1 MWQTILLAATVA
13 GVLVGHRHVRPAG
26 VVLAG
31 VIVGLA
37 SGIVEVGVAGEAV
50 RGLAAPLA
58 FLIAAVPMAV
68 VLARIGFFDAVA
80 ARIAVGHRLR
90 PTLWVFAAL
99 VTTVFNL
106 DASIVLLTPLYLRIA
121 RLHGLDPLAT
131 AFQPVLLAALASSA
145 LPVSN
150 LTNLIV
156 AEHLDVSVVDFIV
169 RLGPASAIACLVGW
183 WRPPWSLAD
192 LRSLAA
198 GVVLADTVN
207 NLPAL
212 LIGLPHLDEAS
223 VWPFLAGIN
232 LGPVLW
238 LTGSLAGLLWLDIVR
253 RSGLQVSYGQYAIVG
268 LRIGG
273 PALLAAAAVVVLTG
287 AAL

>member
-37 SGIVEVGVAGEAV
+37 SGIVEVGIAGEAV
-50 RGLAAPLA
+50 RGLTAP
-58 FLIAAVPMAV
+58 
-68 VLARIGFFDAVA
+68 
-80 ARIAVGHRLR
+80 
-90 PTLWVFAAL
+90 L